1 MNTKQIPALLASLGV
16 VAAVAGCATAQEGGA
31 PAAVAA
37 APAAEA
43 ASPAPA
49 AAAQQPATRRSG
61 GHSKNDFFN
70 TYDMDG
76 DGVVTLAD
84 FVEVRDL
91 GYRDR
96 DADGDSK
103 VVAEE
108 YVAEYTAR
116 LDADLAA
123 TRKGQ
128 ISQAWVRFEVLDK
141 DKDGILTREEF
152 QATGKRMFDRLD
164 TNEDGIVDSNDT
176 KAAY

>member
-1 MNTKQIPALLASLGV
+1 MSKRLKLGLMASIAVAALLAG
-16 VAAVAGCATAQEGGA
+16 AATAQETGA
-31 PAAVAA
+31 PVTAGAATQAA
-37 APAAEA
+37 GAAT
-43 ASPAPA
+43 
-49 AAAQQPATRRSG
+49 AQQPATRRGG
-61 GHSKNDFFN
+61 GHSKDDFFN

-76 DGVVTLAD
+76 DGVVTMED

-96 DADGDSK
+96 DVDGDNK
-103 VVAEE
+103 VVADE

-128 ISQAWVRFEVLDK
+128 INQAWVRFGVLDG

-164 TNEDGIVDSNDT
+164 TNKDGIVDSGDT
-176 KAAY
+176 KESY

>member
-1 MNTKQIPALLASLGV
+1 MNTKHIPALLASLGLATV
-16 VAAVAGCATAQEGGA
+16 VAGCATAQEGDA

-37 APAAEA
+37 APAAA
-43 ASPAPA
+43 PKKPA
-49 AAAQQPATRRSG
+49 ARRGG
-61 GHSKNDFFN
+61 GHSKDDFFN

-76 DGVVTLAD
+76 DGVVTMAD
-84 FVEVRDL
+84 FMEVRDL

-103 VVAEE
+103 VVADE
-108 YVAEYTAR
+108 YVAEYTVR

-128 ISQAWVRFEVLDK
+128 INQAWVRFEVLDT
-141 DKDGILTREEF
+141 DKDGILTQEEF

-164 TNEDGIVDSNDT
+164 TNKDGIVDSDDT
-176 KAAY
+176 KEAY